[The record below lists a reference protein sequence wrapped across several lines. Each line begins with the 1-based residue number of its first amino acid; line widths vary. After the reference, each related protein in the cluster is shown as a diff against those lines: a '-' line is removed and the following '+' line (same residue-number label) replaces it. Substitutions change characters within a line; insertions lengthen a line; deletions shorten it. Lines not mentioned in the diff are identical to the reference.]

1 MSTVAAQQTTL
12 TDAEKK
18 FVKRIT
24 NPFMFRLYLLY
35 KLPLAFVSGM
45 KITELSKEHA
55 VATINYKWL
64 TQNPFRSTY
73 FAALAMAAEASN
85 GVLALLAVEGR
96 KPSVAVIIVDMK
108 AQFIKKATD
117 LTTFTCN
124 DGHLLFEAA
133 DKAAET
139 GEATSA
145 TVKTIGRSKDGTV
158 VAEFEL
164 TWSFKRRG

>member
-1 MSTVAAQQTTL
+1 MAVQQTEL
-12 TDAEKK
+12 KDWEKK
-18 FVKRIT
+18 FIKRIT

-45 KITELSKEHA
+45 KITELSKSHA
-55 VATINYKWL
+55 VATVQYKWL

-73 FAALAMAAEASN
+73 FAALSMAAEASN
-85 GVLALLAVEGR
+85 GVLALFAVENR
-96 KPSVAVIIVDMK
+96 NPSVAVIIVDMK

-124 DGHLLFEAA
+124 EGDKLFEAA
-133 DKAAET
+133 DLAAQT
-139 GEATSA
+139 GESTSA
-145 TVKTIGRSKDGTV
+145 TVKTIGTSKDGTV